1 MTLRARFAALAA
13 LLAVA
18 LVAQP
23 EVGAQD
29 KEKDKEKNAKAKAT
43 AIENMK
49 RIKVDNPTVEESD
62 NFIVVGSFSKE
73 KAQALSKVLEKT
85 LPVARKAAGYTD
97 KDTAWSAKLTVY
109 FLPDSDE
116 FKSFMRKV
124 LQTSPDGLYIDVR
137 AEPPLL
143 VDPAEMPGKPADADL
158 FAATASRVAGALL
171 QAKGGS
177 RDDGSPN
184 VPAWLR
190 DGFGRV
196 AQMKA
201 EGPNSKRYAAYRST
215 VRGAVL
221 NPKGKAPAINEA
233 WSDAKS
239 ATVEAIGNSVAEYLA
254 FGPKPVTD
262 NFGKFLDA
270 LRPSEAN
277 GNPTVLTGF
286 EALGWKDQ
294 AMADTAWKR
303 WLQTGK

>member
-1 MTLRARFAALAA
+1 MTPRARFAALAA
-13 LLAVA
+13 LLAAA
-18 LVAQP
+18 LAAQT
-23 EVGAQD
+23 ESAAQD
-29 KEKDKEKNAKAKAT
+29 KDKDKEKNAKAKAV
-43 AIENMK
+43 AVENMK
-49 RIKVDNPTVEESD
+49 KIKVDNPTVEESD
-62 NFIVVGSFSKE
+62 NFIVVGTFPKE
-73 KAQALSKVLEKT
+73 KAQALAKVLEKT

-97 KDTAWSAKLTVY
+97 KDTAWSGKLTVY
-109 FLPDSDE
+109 FLPDSDA

-124 LQTSPDGLYIDVR
+124 LQASPDGVYLDVR

-143 VDPAEMPGKPADADL
+143 ADPAELPGKPTDADL
-158 FAATASRVAGALL
+158 YAATAARVAGALL

-190 DGFGRV
+190 DGFGRA
-196 AQMKA
+196 AQMRA
-201 EGPNSKRYAAYRST
+201 EGTTGKRYTAYRST

-221 NPKGKAPAINEA
+221 NPKGKAPPIGEA

-239 ATVEAIGNSVAEYLA
+239 AAGEALGTSVAEFLA
-254 FGPKPVTD
+254 FGPKAAD
-262 NFGKFLDA
+262 FGKFLDA

-277 GNPTVLTGF
+277 GNPTVQTGF

-294 AMADTAWKR
+294 AMADAAWKR